1 MIHNGGWQ
9 RRLINELRHTKIRY
23 IVDDAWKAF
32 VATVSYANKLLA
44 QQCNKAEHRGEN
56 KKVCEELH
64 YE

>member
-1 MIHNGGWQ
+1 
-9 RRLINELRHTKIRY
+9 
-23 IVDDAWKAF
+23 VDDAWKAF